1 MQDKQLHSHTVH
13 TGFGLFT
20 LIQQGDTLTN
30 LFFAQKEAVG
40 TQFAETPLL
49 KEAQAQLTA
58 YFAGRLQRFDLPL
71 APKGTPFQLACWAA
85 LCSIPYGEVRTYSQQ
100 AQMAG
105 RPTAARAVGMA
116 NHRNPLPILIPC
128 HRVIGANGRLT
139 GYAGGLQLKQQ
150 LLELEQRNGFEQ
162 ANQVTLVKE

>member
-1 MQDKQLHSHTVH
+1 
-13 TGFGLFT
+13 
-20 LIQQGDTLTN
+20 
-30 LFFAQKEAVG
+30 
-40 TQFAETPLL
+40 
-49 KEAQAQLTA
+49 
-58 YFAGRLQRFDLPL
+58 
-71 APKGTPFQLACWAA
+71 
-85 LCSIPYGEVRTYSQQ
+85 
-100 AQMAG
+100 MAG